1 MKETFLVEEG
11 ELDDLATDVIKT
23 LSEHGS
29 GAAKLLLLEGDLG
42 AGKTTFTK
50 TLGKALGIPYD
61 DIHSP
66 TFILKKEYK
75 TSHPSFRK
83 LVHIDAYRFDD
94 PSESEVL
101 KLEDDLQDKDT
112 LIVIEWPSKMGY
124 TDGDMTLSFNHEG
137 DTTRNITIDYTPYD
151 PKI

>member
-29 GAAKLLLLEGDLG
+29 GVAKLLLLEGDLG

-94 PSESEVL
+94 PSESEIL
-101 KLEDDLQDKDT
+101 KLEDDLQDKNT

-151 PKI
+151 SKI

>member
-29 GAAKLLLLEGDLG
+29 DTAKLLLLEGDLG

-50 TLGKALGIPYD
+50 TLGKALGVPYD

-94 PSESEVL
+94 PSEAEIL
-101 KLEDDLQDKDT
+101 KLEDDLQDRDT

-151 PKI
+151 PKV

>member
-29 GAAKLLLLEGDLG
+29 DTAKLLLLEGDLG

-50 TLGKALGIPYD
+50 TLGKVLGIPYD

-66 TFILKKEYK
+66 TFILKKEYV

-94 PSESEVL
+94 PSESEIL
-101 KLEDDLQDKDT
+101 KLEDDLQNKDT

-151 PKI
+151 PKV

>member
-29 GAAKLLLLEGDLG
+29 DAAKLLLLEGDLG

-94 PSESEVL
+94 PSESEIL

-137 DTTRNITIDYTPYD
+137 DTTRNITIDYTPHD